1 MIPGKHL
8 LACAAL
14 LAWHLPCTAA
24 AAVAGYPERPVR
36 LIVPFAPGGG
46 ADIVARFVGQ
56 RLTEAWG
63 QQVVIDNRGGA
74 SAMIGTEAAA
84 RAAPDGYT
92 LFLGTNQLAI
102 NPALYKK
109 LLYDPVRDF
118 APVTQLATA
127 PLILVVHPGLA
138 AHSVTQLIAL
148 ARTRPGALN
157 MASSGNAGPPHL
169 AGELFQSMAGIRMLH
184 VPYKG
189 SGQAIPALVGGQVDV
204 MFATLP
210 SALPQVKAGRLR
222 GLAVTALKPGTVAPG
237 LPVVADTLPGF
248 ESTAWYGLVLPAQA
262 PARLIARIHDD
273 VGRIIAGADFRA
285 RMAAEGAE
293 PAGSTPAQFAEF
305 IRTETM
311 KWARVVRISGARAD
325 R

>member
-1 MIPGKHL
+1 MICRNRF

-14 LAWHLPCTAA
+14 LTLYLPCVAA
-24 AAVAGYPERPVR
+24 AAEYPVRPVR

-56 RLTEAWG
+56 RLTEVWG

-109 LLYDPVRDF
+109 LPYDPVRDF
-118 APVTQLATA
+118 APVTRLATA

-138 AHSVTQLIAL
+138 AHSATQLIAL
-148 ARTRPGALN
+148 ARTKPGALN

-189 SGQAIPALVGGQVDV
+189 SGQAIPALVGGQVDL

-222 GLAVTALKPGTVAPG
+222 GLAVTALKTSTVAPG

-248 ESTAWYGLVLPAQA
+248 ESIAWYGLVLPAQA
-262 PARLIARIHDD
+262 PVRLIARIHDD
-273 VGRIIAGADFRA
+273 VGRIIAGADFRT

-305 IRTETM
+305 IRTETT
-311 KWARVVRISGARAD
+311 KWARVVRISGARAN
-325 R
+325 